1 MSGTKM
7 YTNPRGEGIVAKT
20 GFTPARGDLV
30 ELEVG
35 TGKLQAP
42 QDFSDGIIGLT
53 GVSTKG
59 LLQQT
64 GEATI
69 EVTAQYRKAFT
80 AGEIIKG
87 GASVMFK
94 QSDKKVYT
102 WVPVYSDA
110 VATYTMSSNAGGGV
124 HSVVIGG
131 NQVDLSIANGDT
143 PTEVATALAASINAD
158 PTMKAIGISASSN
171 AAVCT
176 IFSKRGALHN
186 GTTTTATTSDPTQSI
201 TASGA
206 TMVGGAGYPEGS
218 KIGRAMSDATLN
230 GTLDVLLTMRGA

>member
-20 GFTPARGDLV
+20 GFLPTRGDLV

-69 EVTAQYRKAFT
+69 EVTAQYRKAYT

-94 QSDKKVYT
+94 NSDGKVYT

-110 VATYTMSSNAGGGV
+110 AATFSFDVNAGGGTHTV
-124 HSVVIGG
+124 TIGG
-131 NQVDLSIANGDT
+131 NAVALVVPAAQTAENTAIAM
-143 PTEVATALAASINAD
+143 AAAINAD
-158 PTMKAIGISASSN
+158 PMMKALGISASSS
-171 AAVCT
+171 AKDT
-176 IFSKRGALHN
+176 QIFSKRGALHN
-186 GTTTTATTSDPTQSI
+186 GTTTVIATDDASQTV
-201 TASGA
+201 AVSGA
-206 TMVGGAGYPEGS
+206 TMVSGAGYPEGS
-218 KIGRAMSDATLN
+218 KIGRAMADVASG
-230 GTLDVLLTMRGA
+230 GTLDVLLSMRGA